1 MKSHSNSVLLI
12 GLAATTLAAA
22 VSPFLSIIT
31 PRVRALVGNAGCE
44 VKGRLARNLSTAGG
58 QGPAQPAAVDFSR

>member
-1 MKSHSNSVLLI
+1 VLLI
-12 GLAATTLAAA
+12 GLAATALAA
-22 VSPFLSIIT
+22 VDSPFSSIIT

-58 QGPAQPAAVDFSR
+58 HGSAQPAAADFSR